1 MNTKKWKA
9 YWRLMRFDRPIGIY
23 LLLWPTLWSL
33 WIAAEG
39 WPTLKILIIFIL
51 GVIFMRAS
59 GCAINDYA
67 DRHIDGKVTRTKT
80 RPLVSGE
87 IKPAEALACF
97 VIMSALSFGLVL
109 LLNPLTIQFAC
120 IAVIFTAIYPFMKRF
135 VDWPQLFLGLAFA
148 WSVPMAFAA
157 QQGAVPWAAWI
168 IFLTAI
174 IFPVAYDTLYA
185 MADQKDDE
193 KAGIR
198 STAIFFGNKAPKIVL
213 LAHFITLALLV
224 WVGYYW
230 ALGLWFYASL
240 FVAGMMFIY
249 QQVQIRDRNPEACF
263 RAFVNNHWAGAVI
276 FLGIFL
282 HYTFH

>member
-1 MNTKKWKA
+1 
-9 YWRLMRFDRPIGIY
+9 
-23 LLLWPTLWSL
+23 
-33 WIAAEG
+33 
-39 WPTLKILIIFIL
+39 
-51 GVIFMRAS
+51 
-59 GCAINDYA
+59 
-67 DRHIDGKVTRTKT
+67 
-80 RPLVSGE
+80 
-87 IKPAEALACF
+87 
-97 VIMSALSFGLVL
+97 
-109 LLNPLTIQFAC
+109 
-120 IAVIFTAIYPFMKRF
+120 
-135 VDWPQLFLGLAFA
+135 
-148 WSVPMAFAA
+148 MAFAA